1 MQKNMLG
8 RIKRQN
14 KQRLYIFPNI
24 SQLTYIRVMKKEK
37 NPMGKNNGKCKPKT
51 QFQKDESIF
60 AKLENKMKRE
70 EARMRA
76 ISLSKRGKK
85 NRNEEDDEM

>member
-1 MQKNMLG
+1 
-8 RIKRQN
+8 
-14 KQRLYIFPNI
+14 
-24 SQLTYIRVMKKEK
+24 
-37 NPMGKNNGKCKPKT
+37 MGKNNGKRKPKT

-76 ISLSKRGKK
+76 ISLNKRNKK
-85 NRNEEDDEM
+85 RRNEDEDEEM

>member
-1 MQKNMLG
+1 
-8 RIKRQN
+8 
-14 KQRLYIFPNI
+14 
-24 SQLTYIRVMKKEK
+24 
-37 NPMGKNNGKCKPKT
+37 MGKNNGKRKPKT

-85 NRNEEDDEM
+85 DRNEEDDEM